1 MKINI
6 FRNKD
11 YAAELVELIRRTGDR
26 QRLPELLSDYHDKDI
41 AEAVTRLS
49 ADERRE
55 LYRLLGT
62 QRVSEIFSYLDD
74 AEPYINELP
83 VELAAKVVSGMDAD
97 DAVDALDDL
106 SGDKK
111 QALVERLD
119 SGAQTDVQ
127 RILAY
132 GEDEIGSCMTNN
144 YICISE
150 ALTIRGAMSELVQ
163 QAGEH
168 DNISTLYVVDAQGH
182 FAGAIDLKDLIIA
195 REGDRLRTLSA
206 APTPT
211 CSSMTG

>member
-1 MKINI
+1 MKKNI

-97 DAVDALDDL
+97 DAVDVLDDL

-119 SGAQTDVQ
+119 SGTQTDVQ

-144 YICISE
+144 YICIFYFSK
-150 ALTIRGAMSELVQ
+150 Q
-163 QAGEH
+163 
-168 DNISTLYVVDAQGH
+168 
-182 FAGAIDLKDLIIA
+182 
-195 REGDRLRTLSA
+195 
-206 APTPT
+206 
-211 CSSMTG
+211 

>member
-1 MKINI
+1 MKKNI

-26 QRLPELLSDYHDKDI
+26 QRLPELLSDYHGKDI

-97 DAVDALDDL
+97 DAVDVLDDL

-111 QALVERLD
+111 
-119 SGAQTDVQ
+119 
-127 RILAY
+127 
-132 GEDEIGSCMTNN
+132 
-144 YICISE
+144 
-150 ALTIRGAMSELVQ
+150 
-163 QAGEH
+163 
-168 DNISTLYVVDAQGH
+168 
-182 FAGAIDLKDLIIA
+182 
-195 REGDRLRTLSA
+195 
-206 APTPT
+206 
-211 CSSMTG
+211 